1 MLDDDVR
8 VVVVDDTH
16 DVADMLSVALQI
28 DGYAVR
34 VAYDA
39 TEALVAIEEHR
50 PHCVL
55 LDINMPG
62 IDGCELSKR
71 LREKHGDDIVLVAI
85 TGSDN
90 QDQRVADTFAR
101 VDHYLRKP
109 VDPMAMRK
117 VLPPIRRPS

>member
-1 MLDDDVR
+1 MSDDEVR
-8 VVVVDDTH
+8 VVVVDDVA
-16 DVADMLSVALQI
+16 DVADMLAVALRM
-28 DGYAVR
+28 DGYTVT

-39 TEALVAIEEHR
+39 AQALAAIENEQ

-85 TGSDN
+85 TGSDS

-109 VDPMAMRK
+109 LDPASLRK
-117 VLPPIRRPS
+117 VLPPLRRK